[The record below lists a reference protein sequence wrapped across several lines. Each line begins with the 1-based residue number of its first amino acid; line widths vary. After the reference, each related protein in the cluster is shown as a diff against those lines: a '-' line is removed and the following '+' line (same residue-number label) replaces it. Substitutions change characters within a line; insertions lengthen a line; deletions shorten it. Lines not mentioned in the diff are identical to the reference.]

1 MYTINELAKLAHI
14 SSRTLRYYDQIG
26 LLKAQRKPDS
36 DYRFYDDDA
45 VNALQ
50 QILFFKSFGFSLAKI
65 KEAMN
70 LSQQKRL
77 ALLEE
82 QYQLLLEQ
90 QAQLNKMIHTLSQTL
105 VYYKGGNQMENREKF
120 SAFKTEKIAENEV
133 RYGKEIRE
141 KYGDEM
147 VATANEKW
155 AHLTFVQYEEL
166 QTAEQELF
174 ANLKILAQT
183 ERIDLAGEIA
193 QKVFRAHKA
202 WLQIAAPFYNAEY
215 HRNLADMYVSDE
227 RFAAYYN
234 DRVEADVVDILHD
247 VIYYYT
253 TA

>member
-105 VYYKGGNQMENREKF
+105 VYYKGGNPMENREKF
-120 SAFKTEKIAENEV
+120 SAFKTEKELIWQVKLRKKFFV
-133 RYGKEIRE
+133 RIKRGYK
-141 KYGDEM
+141 
-147 VATANEKW
+147 
-155 AHLTFVQYEEL
+155 L
-166 QTAEQELF
+166 Q
-174 ANLKILAQT
+174 
-183 ERIDLAGEIA
+183 
-193 QKVFRAHKA
+193 
-202 WLQIAAPFYNAEY
+202 
-215 HRNLADMYVSDE
+215 HRFTMQN
-227 RFAAYYN
+227 
-234 DRVEADVVDILHD
+234 I
-247 VIYYYT
+247 IGI
-253 TA
+253 